1 MNKEKINPAKLKAE
15 LKQFSGTERHHKTG
29 FRTLSTDGVV
39 YLAEQAGCFWLLD
52 IVDSIQNKITEEFA
66 IVDLKVRE
74 NQSANVKIH
83 NGFSPKEEAYRI
95 FHQQN
100 IPFTDFP
107 LKEIQLYV
115 QNKVILLPS
124 EY

>member
-1 MNKEKINPAKLKAE
+1 MCKKEFNSAKLKAE
-15 LKQFSGTERHHKTG
+15 LRQFTGTERYHKTN

-39 YLAEQAGCFWLLD
+39 YLAKEAGCFWLLD
-52 IVDSIQNKITEEFA
+52 IVDSVQNKITGEFA
-66 IVDLKVRE
+66 VIDLKVRE

-83 NGFSPKEEAYRI
+83 NGFSPKEAAYMV
-95 FHQQN
+95 FHERN

-107 LKEIQLYV
+107 LKEIQLYF
-115 QNKVILLPS
+115 QNGVILLPS